1 MYTLSSNISVGL
13 SDSIRLLYNWHYN
26 IGRDLKDKTWV
37 KVLFMNEVEGG
48 YMTYTLYVLT
58 FIHPIKDDYSC
69 CSFCC
74 YLAPVHT
81 RHYSV
86 HWESMLNKE
95 GGGQQF
101 L

>member
-1 MYTLSSNISVGL
+1 
-13 SDSIRLLYNWHYN
+13 
-26 IGRDLKDKTWV
+26 
-37 KVLFMNEVEGG
+37 
-48 YMTYTLYVLT
+48 MTYALYVLT

-74 YLAPVHT
+74 YLAPVRT

-95 GGGQQF
+95 GGGQ
-101 L
+101 